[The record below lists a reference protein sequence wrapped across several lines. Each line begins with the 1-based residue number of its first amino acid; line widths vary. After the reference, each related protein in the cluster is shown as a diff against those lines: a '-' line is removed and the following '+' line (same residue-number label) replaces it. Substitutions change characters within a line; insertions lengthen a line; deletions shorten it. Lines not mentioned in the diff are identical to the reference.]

1 MTNNFDIHFMKCCIV
16 LLQKRSFVVMKDEID
31 SIINCGPHDGSSP
44 FLERMYK
51 CLTQNGWVPFS
62 NPILFSIICLNYNH
76 VILSCFMQCNIL
88 E

>member
-1 MTNNFDIHFMKCCIV
+1 MNNNFYIHFMKYCIV
-16 LLQKRSFVVMKDEID
+16 PLQKRSFVVMKDEID

-62 NPILFSIICLNYNH
+62 NPIFFPLY
-76 VILSCFMQCNIL
+76 V
-88 E
+88 